1 VAPRCLE
8 ETFAMWNQTGRL
20 YYGAGLELLSQEYR
34 ADLSEL
40 MICPGL
46 TKIERLRLSK
56 ELTDRYIL
64 QHTEEREAVAAQL
77 RDDYEA

>member
-1 VAPRCLE
+1 LE

-34 ADLSEL
+34 ADLLEL

-46 TKIERLRLSK
+46 NKIERLRLSK
-56 ELTDRYIL
+56 ALTDRYML
-64 QHTEEREAVAAQL
+64 QRTEEREAVTAQL
-77 RDDYEA
+77 RDDYEASLERK

>member
-1 VAPRCLE
+1 
-8 ETFAMWNQTGRL
+8 
-20 YYGAGLELLSQEYR
+20 
-34 ADLSEL
+34 
-40 MICPGL
+40 MICSGL

-56 ELTDRYIL
+56 ELTDRYML